1 MRGNSGIE
9 DRVIRPCG
17 TSGGGPERCNWTGSV
32 LERTFVRGYGAAREA
47 AKRPAGRRSRQGGLA
62 SRQLENHFRV
72 ADIAHANF
80 SDAPIRG
87 LRTIEHPQRTYEL
100 SRAISEP
107 F

>member
-1 MRGNSGIE
+1 MRGNGGIE
-9 DRVIRPCG
+9 DRVIRACE
-17 TSGGGPERCNWTGSV
+17 TLRGGPERCNPTRTRRV
-32 LERTFVRGYGAAREA
+32 RERTSVRGYGAAREA

-87 LRTIEHPQRTYEL
+87 LRTIEPNFHSQYQ
-100 SRAISEP
+100 
-107 F
+107 